1 MMKTRILTLLLA
13 IALAPVMNAQSEFE
27 GSINY
32 DITYLSLPDELKEME
47 AMLPKSVTKYYKGSQ
62 VRVEQSTAGM
72 GQQVVVT
79 DYEKMT
85 GMLLMDFLGNKVA
98 MTMPKEDLE
107 AAAVL
112 GKECKTTYKK
122 ESKDIAGLKCKKVL
136 VERADFPS
144 PVTIYF
150 STKWSNPEMEYGD
163 LKGLPLEITLFKEGI
178 QMKLSATSVQEE
190 AVADI
195 MFEVPEDYEVV
206 TADDLMELFGQ

>member
-1 MMKTRILTLLLA
+1 MKMRILTLLLA

-27 GSINY
+27 GFINY

-47 AMLPKSVTKYYKGSQ
+47 AMLPKAVIKYYKGSQ

-72 GQQVVVT
+72 GKQVIVT
-79 DYEKMT
+79 DYENMT

-107 AAAVL
+107 AAVQL
-112 GKECKTTYKK
+112 GKKCKSTYKK
-122 ESKDIAGLKCKKVL
+122 DSKEIAGLKCKKVL
-136 VERADFPS
+136 IERADFPS
-144 PVTIYF
+144 PVTIYY
-150 STKWSNPEMEYGD
+150 STNWSNPEMEYGD

-178 QMKLSATSVQEE
+178 QMKLSATNVQEE
-190 AVADI
+190 GVDQV
-195 MFEVPEDYEVV
+195 MFEVPAEYEIV